1 MKVWLEK
8 TNIQKEINKIF
19 DSDDTLANIQNK
31 VLELVNDGMYINFG
45 KFDASCRD
53 NKWTVYLPVNA
64 PTGNELRKENARVE
78 YVGTITFYEDK
89 PLKVKTF
96 YITDKRATTP

>member
-53 NKWTVYLPVNA
+53 GKWTFYIPFNL
-64 PTGNELRKENARVE
+64 PTGNKFRSINARYELVAKA
-78 YVGTITFYEDK
+78 TFVDNDSSVVKSLYIEDIK
-89 PLKVKTF
+89 ETNP
-96 YITDKRATTP
+96 